1 MRERPRSFFLEK
13 EWILNLLS
21 IPAVQRHR
29 VSAITTEEMIEV
41 DRLMVEEYGIEL
53 VQMMENA
60 GRNLAR
66 LAVVR
71 FFENEPAGKKI
82 AVLCGGGGNG
92 GGGLVCARR
101 LSAWGADV
109 QVALTKEAASFTGVP
124 AHQLQILQKMEI
136 PVLQAAELEQK
147 TDFSLIIDAVIGYSL
162 KGSPTRN
169 AAEMIRWAN
178 DQEVPVLSLDV
189 PSGIDGSS
197 GAVKEPAINALSTMT
212 LALPKKGLFS
222 ESAKKQVGQL
232 YLADISVP
240 PLLYKKA
247 FGFNV
252 SSLFAENE
260 ILEMVE

>member
-1 MRERPRSFFLEK
+1 MNSFN
-13 EWILNLLS
+13 IPTVQRAS
-21 IPAVQRHR
+21 IPV
-29 VSAITTEEMIEV
+29 ITTAEMIEV

-71 FFENEPAGKKI
+71 FLDNEPAGKKI
-82 AVLCGGGGNG
+82 AVLCGSGGNG

-101 LSAWGADV
+101 LAAWGVNV
-109 QVALTKEAASFTGVP
+109 QVALTKEADSFSGVP

-136 PVLQAAELEQK
+136 PILQATELEQK

-162 KGSPTRN
+162 KGSPTGN

-178 DQEVPVLSLDV
+178 EQAAPVLSLDI
-189 PSGIDGSS
+189 PSGVQGNEGEVS
-197 GAVKEPAINALSTMT
+197 EPAISATATLT
-212 LALPKKGLFS
+212 LALPKKGLLS
-222 ESAKKQVGQL
+222 ESAKKQVGRL

-240 PLLYKKA
+240 PQLYKKA
-247 FGFNV
+247 FGFTLQ
-252 SSLFAENE
+252 SLFAEGE
-260 ILEMVE
+260 ILKIVGDK

>member
-1 MRERPRSFFLEK
+1 MNSFN
-13 EWILNLLS
+13 IPTVQRAS
-21 IPAVQRHR
+21 IPV
-29 VSAITTEEMIEV
+29 ITTAEMIEV

-71 FFENEPAGKKI
+71 FLDNEPAGKKI
-82 AVLCGGGGNG
+82 AVLCGSGGNG

-101 LSAWGADV
+101 LAAWGVNV
-109 QVALTKEAASFTGVP
+109 QVALTKEADSFSGVP

-136 PVLQAAELEQK
+136 PILQATELEQK

-162 KGSPTRN
+162 KGSPTGN

-178 DQEVPVLSLDV
+178 AQPAPVLSLDI
-189 PSGIDGSS
+189 PSGVESSS
-197 GAVKEPAINALSTMT
+197 GRVFEPAVLAAATMT
-212 LALPKKGLFS
+212 LALPKKGLFAA
-222 ESAKKQVGQL
+222 SAKKQAGQV

-240 PLLYKKA
+240 PQLYKKA
-247 FGFNV
+247 FGFDIPQ
-252 SSLFAENE
+252 LFVKSE
-260 ILEMVE
+260 ILEIVDDE